1 MSDDF
6 DRVKRILVDLDLS
19 IVREDAAE
27 ELLVVEDEEAGIK
40 NLLVD
45 CEDPLVVIEQHI
57 FTVPDDAGADLY
69 RRLLQMNRVA
79 VHGAF
84 VLDEEG
90 RNVFF
95 RDTLQ
100 LGTLDPCELESSVA
114 ALSLALAENGDE
126 LLQLA
131 GH

>member
-6 DRVKRILVDLDLS
+6 DRVKSMLVDLDLS
-19 IVREDAAE
+19 IVRESAAE
-27 ELLVVEDEEAGIK
+27 ELLVVEDIEAGIT
-40 NLLVD
+40 NLLID
-45 CEDPLVVIEQHI
+45 CENPLLVLEQHI
-57 FTVPDDAGADLY
+57 FEVPAGAGADLY
-69 RRLLQMNRVA
+69 RRLLQMNRLA

-84 VLDEEG
+84 VLDETG
-90 RNVFF
+90 QNVFF

-100 LGTLDPCELESSVA
+100 LPTLDAGELEASVA

-126 LLQLA
+126 LLTLA

>member
-6 DRVKRILVDLDLS
+6 DRVKSILVDLDLS
-19 IVREDAAE
+19 IVQEDAAE
-27 ELLVVEDEEAGIK
+27 ELVVVQDEEAGIV
-40 NLLVD
+40 NLLID
-45 CEDPLVVIEQHI
+45 CEDPLLVLEQHI
-57 FTVPDDAGADLY
+57 FRVPEAASPKLY
-69 RRLLQMNRVA
+69 ERLLQINRTT

-90 RNVFF
+90 ENVFF

-100 LGTLDPCELESSVA
+100 LPTLDPAELESSIA
-114 ALSLALAENGDE
+114 ALSLALAENAGE
-126 LLQLA
+126 LLELA